1 MPSVPERPVIPVSD
15 VCLDARN
22 LRLGH
27 RGRRTGAFSL
37 ACENLDLQIRDEE
50 FVVIVGPSG
59 CGKTTFLEAVAGL
72 VPVAAGDL
80 ELAGKPIKGPGPE
93 RSLVF
98 QHASLYP
105 WRTVLANVLFGPQML
120 GKLTDEVRARAVRL
134 LEIVGLASVADKYPH
149 ELSGG
154 MKQRVNLA
162 RALATDPTLLL
173 LDEPFGALDAQTRE
187 NLQDELLRIWQ
198 ADSVS
203 TKKTAMF
210 VTHDVNEAVLLA
222 DRVIVFSPSPAHVAL
237 EVVID
242 APRPR
247 EAAWRRSAEFLAYGD
262 KILEALHQQQDDS
275 VPEAPADPEGSVINH
290 DNGVTTGNA
299 ERTAASG
306 ETSNGNN
313 GAVGTVHL
321 GATAP

>member
-1 MPSVPERPVIPVSD
+1 MSVPNI
-15 VCLDARN
+15 CLDARD
-22 LRLGH
+22 LLLGH
-27 RGRRTGAFSL
+27 RARRGSGFST
-37 ACENLDLQIRDEE
+37 ACLDLNLQIRDEE

-72 VPVAAGDL
+72 VPVAGGAL
-80 ELAGKPIKGPGPE
+80 ELAGRPITGPGPE

-105 WRTVLANVLFGPQML
+105 WRTVLDNVLFGPQVQGRL
-120 GKLTDEVRARAVRL
+120 NAQTRKRAEEL
-134 LEIVGLASVADKYPH
+134 LDIVGLAKVAKKYPH

-154 MKQRVNLA
+154 MRQRVNLA

-198 ADSVS
+198 ADAV

-222 DRVIVFSPSPAHVAL
+222 DRVLVFSPSPAHVAL

-242 APRPR
+242 VPRPR
-247 EAAWRRSAEFLAYGD
+247 DAAWRRSAEFLAYGD
-262 KILEALHQQQDDS
+262 KILSALHH
-275 VPEAPADPEGSVINH
+275 EPAASEPNH
-290 DNGVTTGNA
+290 DNSVSPAHDASTDP
-299 ERTAASG
+299 TAGSVG
-306 ETSNGNN
+306 ELR
-313 GAVGTVHL
+313 L
-321 GATAP
+321 GAATP

>member
-1 MPSVPERPVIPVSD
+1 MSD
-15 VCLDARN
+15 PNVCLDARD
-22 LRLGH
+22 LLLGH
-27 RGRRTGAFSL
+27 KARRGGAFST
-37 ACENLDLQIRDEE
+37 ACLDLNLQIRDEE

-72 VPVAAGDL
+72 VPVAGGFL
-80 ELAGKPIKGPGPE
+80 ELGGRPITGPGPE

-105 WRTVLANVLFGPQML
+105 WRTVLDNVLFGPQVQ
-120 GKLTDEVRARAVRL
+120 GRLTAEARKRAEDL
-134 LEIVGLASVADKYPH
+134 LEVVGLAKVAKKYPH

-198 ADSVS
+198 AGAVG

-222 DRVIVFSPSPAHVAL
+222 DRVLVFSPSPAHVAL

-242 APRPR
+242 VPRPR
-247 EAAWRRSAEFLAYGD
+247 DAAWRRSAEFLAYGD
-262 KILEALHQQQDDS
+262 KILSALHHEP
-275 VPEAPADPEGSVINH
+275 VPASEPNH
-290 DNGVTTGNA
+290 DHSVTPAHHADHADHT
-299 ERTAASG
+299 TAG
-306 ETSNGNN
+306 ELR
-313 GAVGTVHL
+313 L
-321 GATAP
+321 GAATP

>member
-1 MPSVPERPVIPVSD
+1 MTVMPD
-15 VCLDARN
+15 VCLDARD
-22 LRLGH
+22 LLLGH
-27 RGRRTGAFSL
+27 KSRRGGAFST
-37 ACENLDLQIRDEE
+37 ACEDLNLQIRDEE

-72 VPVAAGDL
+72 VPVAGGAL
-80 ELAGKPIKGPGPE
+80 ELGGEPIKGPGPE

-105 WRTVLANVLFGPQML
+105 WRTVLDNVLFGPQMQ
-120 GKLTDEVRARAVRL
+120 GRLTPEVQARAAELV
-134 LEIVGLASVADKYPH
+134 EIVGLSTVAKKYPH

-154 MKQRVNLA
+154 MRQRVNLA

-198 ADSVS
+198 ADTVS
-203 TKKTAMF
+203 AKKTAMF

-222 DRVIVFSPSPAHVAL
+222 DRVLVFSPSPAHVAL

-247 EAAWRRSAEFLAYGD
+247 NAAWRRSAEFLAYGD
-262 KILEALHQQQDDS
+262 KILEALHHTNTVSDNPVRND
-275 VPEAPADPEGSVINH
+275 
-290 DNGVTTGNA
+290 DNGVTIGNDDQ
-299 ERTAASG
+299 AAGGG
-306 ETSNGNN
+306 EQSTRAD
-313 GAVGTVHL
+313 GALGTIRL
-321 GATAP
+321 GAATP